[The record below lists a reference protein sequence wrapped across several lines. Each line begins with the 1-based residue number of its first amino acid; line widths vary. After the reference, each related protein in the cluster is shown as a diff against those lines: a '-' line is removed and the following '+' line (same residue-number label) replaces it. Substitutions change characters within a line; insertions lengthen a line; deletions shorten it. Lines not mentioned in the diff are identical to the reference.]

1 MHYMLYRLYCIG
13 SGDSCRKGWRIRSRP
28 RNLFAPLM
36 LHIIHLLHDFKKE
49 SAYPS
54 FTA

>member
-1 MHYMLYRLYCIG
+1 MR
-13 SGDSCRKGWRIRSRP
+13 R
-28 RNLFAPLM
+28 RNLFRSLM
-36 LHIIHLLHDFKKE
+36 LHIIHLLHDLKKE